1 MISVK
6 HPGQAS
12 ADKARSAPVSLV
24 IPVRNEESSLTA
36 LIASIAEQ
44 TCQPDEILLV
54 DGGSSDR
61 TVELARHQL
70 KDKPRY
76 RVIEAGAATPGRG
89 RNLGIAAASNE
100 WIALTDAGIRLE
112 PDWLERLIEV
122 AERDSSVDIV
132 YGNYEPVTETFF
144 EKCASLVYVP
154 PKIHRL
160 GGLMRGPSVVSL
172 LMRHKVWQAVGGFP
186 DLRAAEDLIFMRRI
200 EELGFKTGW
209 APQATVWWQL
219 RPDLSSTFR
228 KFVLY
233 SRHNVLAGQQRYWH
247 YRLVRYYLLSLPF
260 VTAGLWHS
268 YWWLAIPLLIFLA
281 RVAKNIFI
289 RRENRSLLWLLN
301 PAQFVTVAF
310 IQAVIELATFIG
322 WGQAIWQKRS
332 VAASTVP
339 DTSEPMSDKNNST
352 AVYK

>member
-1 MISVK
+1 VISVK

-76 RVIEAGAATPGRG
+76 RVIEAGTATPGRG

-122 AERDSSVDIV
+122 AERESSVEVI

-144 EKCASLVYVP
+144 AKCASLVYVP
-154 PKIHRL
+154 PKLHRP
-160 GGLMRGPSVVSL
+160 GGLMRGPSIASSL
-172 LMRHKVWQAVGGFP
+172 IRREVWEAAGGFP

-247 YRLVRYYLLSLPF
+247 YGLVRYYLLSLPF
-260 VTAGLWHS
+260 VIAGLWHS

-289 RRENRSLLWLLN
+289 RRENRSLLRLLN

-339 DTSEPMSDKNNST
+339 DKSEPMSDKNNST